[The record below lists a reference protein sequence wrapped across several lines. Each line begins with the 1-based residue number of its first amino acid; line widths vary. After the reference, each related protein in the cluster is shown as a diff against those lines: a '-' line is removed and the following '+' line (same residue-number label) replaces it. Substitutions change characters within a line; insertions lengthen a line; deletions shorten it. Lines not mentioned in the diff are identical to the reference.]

1 MPPKRLWKQKS
12 RPEFLWEIFAPLP
25 RRGFLFAR
33 FHAILKPNTAIL
45 VEEVP
50 TLLTIK
56 QYVRA
61 QSLDEAY
68 TLCQKRAN
76 VVLGGMLWLKT
87 QNRTVDTAIDLSD
100 LALDTIEETPD
111 EFRIG
116 AMVTLRQL
124 EQNPNLAAYTRGAMA
139 ESIRHIVGVQFRNL
153 ATVGGSI
160 YGRFG
165 FSDVLTLFLALDA
178 AVELHHGGRVP
189 LAEYAARPYE
199 RDILTHIVVPKQ
211 PGTVAYL
218 AQRNV
223 STDFPVLTCAVA
235 VRQDGVRCAIGAR
248 PMKAQLYQGD
258 PALLAGGITP
268 ETAEDFAGSVA
279 AEAAFGSNL
288 RAGAD
293 YRRAICKVLVR
304 RALLACKED
313 A

>member
-1 MPPKRLWKQKS
+1 M
-12 RPEFLWEIFAPLP
+12 
-25 RRGFLFAR
+25 
-33 FHAILKPNTAIL
+33 
-45 VEEVP
+45 
-50 TLLTIK
+50 LTIK
-56 QYVRA
+56 RYVRA

-87 QNRTVDTAIDLSD
+87 QNRTVDTAIDLCD
-100 LALDTIEETPD
+100 LGLSNIEETPD
-111 EFRIG
+111 AFRIG
-116 AMVTLRQL
+116 AMVTLREL
-124 EQNPNLAAYTRGAMA
+124 EQHPGLAALTEGAMA
-139 ESIRHIVGVQFRNL
+139 ESVRSIVGVQFRNL
-153 ATVGGSI
+153 ATVGGSL

-178 AVELHHGGRVP
+178 VVELHHGGAVP
-189 LAEYAARPYE
+189 LADYAARPYE
-199 RDILTHIVVPKQ
+199 RDILTHVVVPKQ
-211 PGTVAYL
+211 PGRVAYL

-235 VRQDGVRCAIGAR
+235 VRQDGVRCAVGAR
-248 PMKAQLYQGD
+248 PMKAKLYEGD
-258 PALLAGGITP
+258 AALLAGGITP
-268 ETAEDFAGSVA
+268 ESAAAFAEQVTSEVS
-279 AEAAFGSNL
+279 FGSNL

>member
-1 MPPKRLWKQKS
+1 M
-12 RPEFLWEIFAPLP
+12 
-25 RRGFLFAR
+25 
-33 FHAILKPNTAIL
+33 
-45 VEEVP
+45 
-50 TLLTIK
+50 LTIK
-56 QYVRA
+56 RYVRA

-87 QNRTVDTAIDLSD
+87 QNRTVDTAIDLSG
-100 LALDTIEETPD
+100 LGLDTIEQTP
-111 EFRIG
+111 EAFRLG

-124 EQNPNLAAYTRGAMA
+124 EQHPGLAALTRGAMA
-139 ESIRHIVGVQFRNL
+139 ESVRSIVGVQFRNL

-178 AVELHHGGRVP
+178 VVELHDGGSVP

-199 RDILTHIVVPKQ
+199 RDILTHVVIPKQ
-211 PGTVAYL
+211 PGAVAYL
-218 AQRNV
+218 AQRNI

-235 VRQDGVRCAIGAR
+235 VRADGVRCAVGAR
-248 PMKAQLYQGD
+248 PMKARLYQGD
-258 PALLAGGITP
+258 AVLTADAITP
-268 ETAEDFAGSVA
+268 ETAEAFGERVA
-279 AEAAFGSNL
+279 AEASFGSNL

>member
-1 MPPKRLWKQKS
+1 M
-12 RPEFLWEIFAPLP
+12 
-25 RRGFLFAR
+25 
-33 FHAILKPNTAIL
+33 
-45 VEEVP
+45 
-50 TLLTIK
+50 LTIK
-56 QYVRA
+56 RYVRA

-100 LALDTIEETPD
+100 LGLDTIEETP
-111 EFRIG
+111 EAYRIG

-124 EQNPNLAAYTRGAMA
+124 EQHPGLAALTRGAFA
-139 ESIRHIVGVQFRNL
+139 ESVCHIVGVQFRNL

-178 AVELHHGGRVP
+178 AVELHHGGTVP

-211 PGTVAYL
+211 PGKVAYL
-218 AQRNV
+218 AQRNI

-235 VRQDGVRCAIGAR
+235 MRADGVRCAIGAR
-248 PMKAQLYQGD
+248 PMKAQLYTGD

-268 ETAEDFAGSVA
+268 ESAAAFGESIA
-279 AEAAFGSNL
+279 AEVPFGSNL

-293 YRRAICKVLVR
+293 YRRAVCKVLVR